1 MSGFINRWQM
11 TTNND
16 RNWFVLKPEL
26 NGFSRQFVNFCK
38 RVEAEN
44 QSLDERSRSQALRS
58 LRHEVS
64 LVNAKAP
71 LSDDWV
77 KLQLAKNVML
87 DLAGQSWQLK
97 IEGGKVRVHSPVL
110 SQGSPI
116 DEKDRVRR
124 GHLIERDIQLSQRAT
139 KDFIKD
145 LEQQRLGP
153 SGWHSIFSLMRDGR
167 DLAKKLREASIIKDE
182 DGRTTQLAQAI
193 APYIQFVEGDAVC
206 EYTGLRLRDIWR
218 YFRLTWVNNY
228 KSVPGRSIMILI
240 RDAAALNH
248 PVIGIAALASSVAQQ
263 KVRDK
268 YIGWDTETFVAEFMK
283 NPSMKVARRLIKALE
298 NLLDGIYLDDLLEDA
313 ELGFRM
319 KHFKQPDVELINRL
333 YKESKEARASHQ
345 RSPHTALHKSGTEN
359 LEESDW
365 EQKARTALFRSK
377 RCLLLAKLLSIR
389 LTLAKHNFEAS
400 NSKSLKHVTESAQV
414 RNAIGQLIRLIKAQ
428 HIGIDIMDIV
438 VCGAIAPYNIVL
450 GGKLVCMLLGSPE
463 VVKYYA
469 AKYRKQP
476 SIIASSIKGSPVC
489 RPHNLVLFCTT
500 SLYGV
505 GSSQY
510 NRVKVPAELLG
521 GCPEDKLEYCKLGYS
536 VGFGSFHFSQETL
549 KWIKVLLG
557 RKTNRLVNSIFGE
570 GVNPLMRKIREALDE
585 IGLLSDK
592 ILWHGNERVIYAV
605 PLARNFRAVLLGI
618 DKRPRYLIP
627 QTNAKA
633 KTAAL
638 ADYWRRRWVS
648 SRINTEGI
656 IDKVA
661 EHTLARP
668 IRHGARVPTSN
679 IVYETSDLWQ
689 VNKA

>member
-1 MSGFINRWQM
+1 MA
-11 TTNND
+11 TNSD
-16 RNWFVLKPEL
+16 RDWFVLKPEL
-26 NGFSRQFVNFCK
+26 NGFSRQFANFCK
-38 RVEAEN
+38 RVENE
-44 QSLDERSRSQALRS
+44 SQASHEQPRREALRS
-58 LRHEVS
+58 LRHEIS
-64 LVNAKAP
+64 LANAKVP

-77 KLQLAKNVML
+77 KLQLAKNVVL

-97 IEGGKVRVHSPVL
+97 IEGGNVHVHSPMPA
-110 SQGSPI
+110 QGSAG
-116 DEKDRVRR
+116 DEKDRVRQ

-139 KDFIKD
+139 DEFVKDM
-145 LEQQRLGP
+145 EQQRLGP
-153 SGWHSIFSLMRDGR
+153 SGWCSIFSLMRDGR
-167 DLAKKLREASIIKDE
+167 DLAEKLRVASVILDK
-182 DGRTTQLAQAI
+182 GARAAQLAQAI
-193 APYIQFVEGDAVC
+193 SPYIQFVEGDAVC
-206 EYTGLRLRDIWR
+206 EFTGLRLRDIWR

-240 RDAAALNH
+240 RDAAVPNH
-248 PVIGIAALASSVAQQ
+248 PVIGIAALASSVVQQ

-268 YIGWDTETFVAEFMK
+268 YIGWDNETFVAEFTK
-283 NPSMKVARRLIKALE
+283 NPSTRVARRLVEALE
-298 NLLDGIYLDDLLEDA
+298 NLLNGIYLDDLLEDTELDFRKKHLKQPNA
-313 ELGFRM
+313 EL
-319 KHFKQPDVELINRL
+319 ITRL
-333 YKESKEARASHQ
+333 YSEAKEARASHQ
-345 RSPHTALHKSGTEN
+345 RSPHTALHKSGTEK

-389 LTLAKHNFEAS
+389 ITLAKYNFEES
-400 NSKSLKHVTESAQV
+400 NLKSLKQAIESVQV
-414 RNAIGQLIRLIKAQ
+414 RNAIGQLVRLIKAG
-428 HIGIDIMDIV
+428 HVGIDMMDIV

-469 AKYRKQP
+469 TKYQKQP
-476 SIIASSIKGSPVC
+476 SIIASSMKGSPVR
-489 RPHNLVLFCTT
+489 RPHNLVLLCTT

-510 NRVKVPAELLG
+510 NRVKVPVEFLG
-521 GCPEDKLEYCKLGYS
+521 GRSEDKLEYCKLGYS

-557 RKTNRLVNSIFGE
+557 RKANRLVNSIFGE
-570 GVNPLMRKIREALDE
+570 GVNPLMRKIRESLDE
-585 IGLLSDK
+585 VGLLSDK
-592 ILWHGNERVIYAV
+592 ILWHGNKRVVYAV
-605 PLARNFRAVLLGI
+605 PLARNFSAVLLGI
-618 DKRPRYLIP
+618 DKRPQYLIP

-638 ADYWRRRWVS
+638 ADYWRRRWVA

-679 IVYETSDLWQ
+679 IVYETSNLWQ
-689 VNKA
+689 VSKA

>member
-1 MSGFINRWQM
+1 MA
-11 TTNND
+11 TNSD
-16 RNWFVLKPEL
+16 RDWFALKPEL

-38 RVEAEN
+38 RVESGN
-44 QSLDERSRSQALRS
+44 LLPDERLRGEALRA

-64 LVNAKAP
+64 LVNAKVP
-71 LSDDWV
+71 VSDDWV
-77 KLQLAKNVML
+77 KLQLAKSVAL
-87 DLAGQSWQLK
+87 DLAGQSWHLK
-97 IEGGKVRVHSPVL
+97 VEGRNVHVQSP
-110 SQGSPI
+110 SPAQGSAAE
-116 DEKDRVRR
+116 EKDRVRR

-139 KDFIKD
+139 DEFIKD
-145 LEQQRLGP
+145 MERQRLGS
-153 SGWHSIFSLMRDGR
+153 SGWCSIFSLMRDGR
-167 DLAKKLREASIIKDE
+167 DLADKLKAASVITDKDA
-182 DGRTTQLAQAI
+182 RAAQLAQATS
-193 APYIQFVEGDAVC
+193 PYIQFVEGDELC

-240 RDAAALNH
+240 RDAAAPNH
-248 PVIGIAALASSVAQQ
+248 PVIGIAALASSVVQQ

-268 YIGWDTETFVAEFMK
+268 YIGWDTETFVTEFIK
-283 NPSMKVARRLIKALE
+283 NPSTKIARRLVNALE
-298 NLLDGIYLDDLLEDA
+298 GLFDGIYLDDLLEDA
-313 ELGFRM
+313 DLGFRRRHL
-319 KHFKQPDVELINRL
+319 KRPDVEIIDKL
-333 YKESKEARASHQ
+333 YEEAKEARAAHQ
-345 RSPHTALHKSGTEN
+345 RNPHTALHKSGTAR

-365 EQKARTALFRSK
+365 EQKARTSLFRSK

-389 LTLAKHNFEAS
+389 LTLAKYNFKVS
-400 NSKSLKHVTESAQV
+400 NSKSLKQAVESTHV
-414 RNAIGQLIRLIKAQ
+414 RNSIGQLVRLIKAE
-428 HIGIDIMDIV
+428 HVGIDMMDIV
-438 VCGAIAPYNIVL
+438 VCGAIAPYNILL

-469 AKYRKQP
+469 AKYKKQP
-476 SIIASSIKGSPVC
+476 SIIASSMKGSPVH
-489 RPHNLVLFCTT
+489 RPHNLVLLCTT

-510 NRVKVPAELLG
+510 NRVKVPAEIVG
-521 GCPEDKLEYCKLGYS
+521 GSPEDKLEYYKLGYS

-557 RKTNRLVNSIFGE
+557 RKSNRLVNSIFGE
-570 GVNPLMRKIREALDE
+570 GVNPLMRKIRESLDE
-585 IGLLSDK
+585 VGLSSDK
-592 ILWHGNERVIYAV
+592 ILWHGNKRVVYAV

-618 DKRPRYLIP
+618 DKRPQYLIP
-627 QTNAKA
+627 QTNAEA

-638 ADYWRRRWVS
+638 ADYWRRRWVA

-689 VNKA
+689 ANNV

>member
-1 MSGFINRWQM
+1 MA
-11 TTNND
+11 TNSD
-16 RNWFVLKPEL
+16 RDWFVLKPEL
-26 NGFSRQFVNFCK
+26 NGFSRQFANFCK
-38 RVEAEN
+38 RVENE
-44 QSLDERSRSQALRS
+44 SQASHEQLRREALRS
-58 LRHEVS
+58 LRHEIS
-64 LVNAKAP
+64 LANAKVP

-77 KLQLAKNVML
+77 KLQLAKNVVL

-97 IEGGKVRVHSPVL
+97 IEGGSVHVHSPIPA
-110 SQGSPI
+110 QGSAG
-116 DEKDRVRR
+116 DEKDRVRQ

-139 KDFIKD
+139 DEFIKD
-145 LEQQRLGP
+145 MEQQRLGP
-153 SGWHSIFSLMRDGR
+153 SGWCSIFSLMRDGR
-167 DLAKKLREASIIKDE
+167 DLAEKLSVTSVITDKDA
-182 DGRTTQLAQAI
+182 RAAPLAQAI
-193 APYIQFVEGDAVC
+193 SPYIQFVEGDAVC
-206 EYTGLRLRDIWR
+206 EFTGLRLRDIWR

-240 RDAAALNH
+240 RDAAAPNH
-248 PVIGIAALASSVAQQ
+248 PVIGIAALASSVVQQ

-268 YIGWDTETFVAEFMK
+268 YIGWDTETFVAEFTK
-283 NPSMKVARRLIKALE
+283 NPSTKIARRLVKALE

-313 ELGFRM
+313 ELGFRRR
-319 KHFKQPDVELINRL
+319 QLRRPDVEIINKL
-333 YKESKEARASHQ
+333 YREAKEARASHQ
-345 RSPHTALHKSGTEN
+345 RNPHTALHKSGTER

-365 EQKARTALFRSK
+365 EQKARTSLFRSK

-389 LTLAKHNFEAS
+389 LTLAKYNFEVS
-400 NSKSLKHVTESAQV
+400 NLKSLKQSTESAQV
-414 RNAIGQLIRLIKAQ
+414 RNAIGQLVRLMKAE
-428 HIGIDIMDIV
+428 HVGIDMMDIV
-438 VCGAIAPYNIVL
+438 VCGAIAPYNVVL

-463 VVKYYA
+463 IVKYYA
-469 AKYRKQP
+469 TKYKKQP
-476 SIIASSIKGSPVC
+476 SIIASSMKGSPVH
-489 RPHNLVLFCTT
+489 RPHNLVLLCTT

-510 NRVKVPAELLG
+510 NRVKVLAEILG
-521 GCPEDKLEYCKLGYS
+521 GRSEDKLEYYKLGYS

-570 GVNPLMRKIREALDE
+570 GVNPLMRKIRESLDE
-585 IGLLSDK
+585 VGLLSDK
-592 ILWHGNERVIYAV
+592 ILWHGNKRVVYAV

-618 DKRPRYLIP
+618 DKRPQYLIP

-638 ADYWRRRWVS
+638 ADYWRRRWVA

-679 IVYETSDLWQ
+679 VVYETSNLWQ